1 MTREQSHQSITRG
14 FLMQET
20 LSVVR
25 FLHEGKSWE
34 AIQKAVM
41 EDDLFEQSN
50 RTTRNNSL
58 REIRR
63 RLKNIP
69 EAWWEEMLDASLDNK
84 KIMNYLIVLR
94 DNRLIREF
102 MLEVVREKML
112 TLQQGVTRQDVRGF
126 MERKRLESEEVRG
139 WTESTIVRTSRN
151 LLMMAVSAGVLEKS
165 GDEHRI
171 TPPYI
176 SENIRNLLLKHHM
189 KPLLLAVLDRGEA

>member
-1 MTREQSHQSITRG
+1 
-14 FLMQET
+14 MQET
-20 LSVVR
+20 LTVVR
-25 FLHEGKSWE
+25 LLHEGKSWE
-34 AIQKAVM
+34 TIQKAVM

-50 RTTRNNSL
+50 RTTRKNSF

-69 EAWWEEMLDASLDNK
+69 EAWWAEMLDASLDNK
-84 KIMNYLIVLR
+84 KIMNYLIVLQ

-189 KPLLLAVLDRGEA
+189 RPLLLAVLDRSEA